1 MKKMRIVSLLLV
13 AVLVF
18 ALAACGQQT
27 PANTNNQ
34 TNTQPSGTVQGV
46 TATEIK
52 VANSATTSGKYAGV
66 GLPFVNAIQAY
77 FNMVNEAG
85 GIDGRKIVFVNKDDE
100 FDPVKGKAYLQEF
113 VEDEK
118 VFAILG
124 HFGTPV
130 VSATIEDLKTYGIPS
145 LYFATGIGQLFS
157 DHATDNASGYN
168 IFPVQPL
175 YITEGQVMVARG
187 VGNFGATKI
196 GMIYT
201 SDDAGN
207 NMYEGASKK
216 AAELGIE
223 LVAEQVAAG
232 SADVSAA
239 VTTIK
244 NAGVDFVI
252 IGAIQATMP
261 TIVKEMAAQGMT
273 VPAITTYV
281 CAAVSITEQIGEDIA
296 GKFDVYAS
304 SWKIRDEEHQKDLDE
319 FLQWMPEEY
328 KSNTDAESGWVAASI
343 FCQALRKLEGKEVT
357 WESFMAALEDGEY
370 DVPFGGSISFA
381 NGQRTGVQSM
391 LLSKCDP
398 SNPNGWTVVYGF
410 ANMDDIAAGKA

>member
-1 MKKMRIVSLLLV
+1 MKKMRIVSLLLAV
-13 AVLVF
+13 VLVF
-18 ALAACGQQT
+18 ALAACGNQT
-27 PANTNNQ
+27 PANTNTQ

-46 TATEIK
+46 TDTEIK
-52 VANSATTSGKYAGV
+52 VANSATTSGKYAAV
-66 GLPFVNAIQAY
+66 GLPYVNAIQAY

-85 GIDGRKIVFVNKDDE
+85 GIDGRKITFINKDDE

-130 VSATIEDLKTYGIPS
+130 VSATIEDLKNYGIPS

-187 VGNFGATKI
+187 VGNFGAKKI

-216 AAELGIE
+216 AGELGIE

-239 VTTIK
+239 VTAIK
-244 NAGVDFVI
+244 NANVDFVI
-252 IGAIQATMP
+252 VGAIQATMP

-319 FLQWMPEEY
+319 FLKWMPEEY

-370 DVPFGGSISFA
+370 DVPFGGTISFA

>member
-1 MKKMRIVSLLLV
+1 MKPKGIALILALVLLLG
-13 AVLVF
+13 LT
-18 ALAACGQQT
+18 ACGGTTATANQ
-27 PANTNNQ
+27 PAA
-34 TNTQPSGTVQGV
+34 SGGKVQGV
-46 TATEIK
+46 TDTEII

-85 GIDGRKIVFVNKDDE
+85 GIDGRKITFLNKDDE

-113 VEDEK
+113 VEDDK
-118 VFAILG
+118 VFCILG

-130 VSATIEDLKTYGIPS
+130 VSATIEDLKSYGIPS

-157 DHATDNASGYN
+157 DNAVDNASGYN
-168 IFPVQPL
+168 IFPIQPL

-187 VGNFGATKI
+187 VGNFGATRI

-252 IGAIQATMP
+252 VGAIQATMP

-281 CAAVSITEQIGEDIA
+281 CAAVSITEQIGDDIA

-304 SWKIRDEEHQKDLDE
+304 SWKIRDEEHQQDLDE
-319 FLQWMPEEY
+319 FLKWMPEEY

-370 DVPFGGSISFA
+370 DVPFGGTISFA
-381 NGQRTGVQSM
+381 NGKRTGVQSM

>member
-1 MKKMRIVSLLLV
+1 MKKLIALFLVVAMLLSV
-13 AVLVF
+13 
-18 ALAACGQQT
+18 AACKKDDD
-27 PANTNNQ
+27 ANAQKTE
-34 TNTQPSGTVQGV
+34 TSASASAQGV

-52 VANSATTSGKYAGV
+52 VANSATTSGAYAGV
-66 GLPFVNAIQAY
+66 GLPFVNAIKAY

-85 GIDGRKIVFVNKDDE
+85 GIDGRKITFINKDDE

-130 VSATIEDLKTYGIPS
+130 VSATIDDLKNYGIPS

-157 DHATDNASGYN
+157 DNATDNANGYN

-187 VGNFGATKI
+187 VGNFGAKKI
-196 GMIYT
+196 GIIYT

-216 AAELGIE
+216 CQELNIE

-239 VTTIK
+239 VTSIK

-252 IGAIQATMP
+252 VGAIQATMP

-281 CAAVSITEQIGEDIA
+281 CAAVKITEQIGADIA

-304 SWKIRDEEHQKDLDE
+304 SWKIRDDEHQKDLDE
-319 FLQWMPEEY
+319 FLKWMPEEY
-328 KSNTDAESGWVAASI
+328 RSNTDAESGWVAASI

-381 NGQRTGVQSM
+381 NGKRTGVQSM

-398 SNPNGWTVVYGF
+398 DNPNGWTVVYGF
-410 ANMDDIAAGKA
+410 ADMADIVAGK